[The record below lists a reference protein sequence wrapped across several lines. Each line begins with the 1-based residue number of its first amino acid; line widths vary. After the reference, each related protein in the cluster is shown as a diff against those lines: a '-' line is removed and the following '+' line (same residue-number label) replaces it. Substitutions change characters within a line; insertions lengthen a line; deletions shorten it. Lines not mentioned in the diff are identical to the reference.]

1 MHQSFRIV
9 EDGYPTLV
17 LTPLF
22 SSSADAQ
29 PATGQF
35 EPSSNFQVRAVQS
48 AELDGLAE
56 ILADGFH
63 PQDGI
68 LGWAYP
74 LLRLGIYEDLRNRLR
89 STAPNHICMVAID
102 LSVTATTQGSP
113 YAGNELAGTVEM
125 ALRSNELWK
134 SDFNASNKRVRS
146 QYLYVSNLAVRP
158 THRRPR
164 RLEVFGGFERARDE
178 LGLQGIGRPI
188 GDNAN
193 DFVRLALACDGKA
206 RFERVPKPLWDPR
219 IRKHDA
225 AEFTVKHRL
234 GADPVVH
241 RAGQGSGQTR
251 REGDERGRNFVSA
264 GRSLVADGLEADGFC
279 KGLTRGNAG
288 EQPRERH
295 AAAEPLAR

>member
-9 EDGYPTLV
+9 EGGYPTLV

-102 LSVTATTQGSP
+102 LSITATTQGSP

-158 THRRPR
+158 THRRR
-164 RLEVFGGFERARDE
+164 GVAKQLLLSCERVALSWGFQDLYLHVLENNHQARQLYFKLGYRLHQVDSSWSVW
-178 LGLQGIGRPI
+178 LLGRPRQL
-188 GDNAN
+188 
-193 DFVRLALACDGKA
+193 FLHKHLAASNL
-206 RFERVPKPLWDPR
+206 
-219 IRKHDA
+219 
-225 AEFTVKHRL
+225 
-234 GADPVVH
+234 
-241 RAGQGSGQTR
+241 
-251 REGDERGRNFVSA
+251 
-264 GRSLVADGLEADGFC
+264 
-279 KGLTRGNAG
+279 
-288 EQPRERH
+288 
-295 AAAEPLAR
+295 